1 MADPTP
7 GADAKTPPIRAL
19 VINLMFSMFVSLVV
33 FAIASYL
40 FLVPQISVHQG
51 DLMHAFNRID
61 ALEKAAVAEANAEEA
76 AADEGGAPTDGSEP
90 TDDAAAA
97 APEGGAAPGP
107 ADGTPPAA
115 VPEKAVAA
123 ETK

>member
-7 GADAKTPPIRAL
+7 GAETKTPPIRAL

-40 FLVPQISVHQG
+40 FLVPQITVHQG

-61 ALEKAAVAEANAEEA
+61 ALERAAAAAASAEEAVAE
-76 AADEGGAPTDGSEP
+76 EGGAPTDGAAEEGGAP
-90 TDDAAAA
+90 TDGAAAA
-97 APEGGAAPGP
+97 APADGAAPVAEP
-107 ADGTPPAA
+107 A
-115 VPEKAVAA
+115 KAVAA